1 MGKVFRIIG
10 PPGTG
15 KTTSLTH
22 QIGAAVKKYGN
33 SGVLVSSFTN
43 TAAQELASRNPNMT
57 GVGTLHHHAFNAI
70 GKRRVAETLTAEFNT
85 MFPRYKLSG
94 GKSASEIDTGI
105 DPIVVKSGGDDM
117 LAKMNLLR
125 AKLVPREMWPQN
137 VRQFEAS
144 WSKFKFDTD
153 SCDFTDMLEL
163 ALRDCPKAPG
173 DPGVI
178 FSDEAQDSN
187 PLSYALLK
195 KWGKYADSLV
205 VSGDADQCIFRFV
218 GATPDTMMETV
229 DDERVLSQSYR
240 VPEAVHTYARRW
252 VKQIKHR
259 NDYEYQP
266 RPESGFLT
274 KANYAFNTPEILV
287 KEVEQ
292 YQSEGKSCMILA
304 SCSYMLNGIISE
316 MRDRGMVFSNS
327 WRTSNGAWNPIKQSG
342 EDSASTL
349 DRILSFLRPCQEI
362 YGFDSRLWTS
372 DEFPIWAELIKSEAG
387 IGKGMKKKLD
397 DLSGEDRMPMDFLT
411 QFFPP
416 DTSFWEMFNEFTL
429 DGAVRWFKDSV
440 MASKL
445 QGIQYPLRVIQK
457 NGYKLDKPTVT
468 LGTIHSVKGAEA
480 DVVFISPDISVAGFT
495 EYTGDAVSRDS
506 IFRLYYVALTRAREG
521 VVLCG
526 QSTPNAVRWI

>member
-1 MGKVFRIIG
+1 
-10 PPGTG
+10 
-15 KTTSLTH
+15 
-22 QIGAAVKKYGN
+22 
-33 SGVLVSSFTN
+33 
-43 TAAQELASRNPNMT
+43 
-57 GVGTLHHHAFNAI
+57 
-70 GKRRVAETLTAEFNT
+70 
-85 MFPRYKLSG
+85 
-94 GKSASEIDTGI
+94 
-105 DPIVVKSGGDDM
+105 
-117 LAKMNLLR
+117 
-125 AKLVPREMWPQN
+125 
-137 VRQFEAS
+137 
-144 WSKFKFDTD
+144 
-153 SCDFTDMLEL
+153 
-163 ALRDCPKAPG
+163 
-173 DPGVI
+173 
-178 FSDEAQDSN
+178 
-187 PLSYALLK
+187 
-195 KWGKYADSLV
+195 
-205 VSGDADQCIFRFV
+205 
-218 GATPDTMMETV
+218 
-229 DDERVLSQSYR
+229 
-240 VPEAVHTYARRW
+240 
-252 VKQIKHR
+252 
-259 NDYEYQP
+259 
-266 RPESGFLT
+266 
-274 KANYAFNTPEILV
+274 
-287 KEVEQ
+287 
-292 YQSEGKSCMILA
+292 
-304 SCSYMLNGIISE
+304 MLNGIISE